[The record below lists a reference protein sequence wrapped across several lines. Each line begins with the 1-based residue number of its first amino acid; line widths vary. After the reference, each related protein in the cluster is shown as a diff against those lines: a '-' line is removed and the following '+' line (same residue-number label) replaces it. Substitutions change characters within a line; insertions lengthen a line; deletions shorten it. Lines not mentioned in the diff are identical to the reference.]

1 MHNGEVSFVQE
12 AAMGKKQVALL
23 CAALLSVSAGL
34 AGFKVKLVQP
44 KKPDRFQSQVTVA
57 GVTYAADLL
66 LDSGE
71 QKKFF
76 YKELNRS
83 NVIAVRLA
91 VFNSSRGEVVLPL
104 QSIQLLGPGG
114 EELPPVAPLAVA
126 EAVLQGRMVVAGASK
141 NPPVAISPNM
151 RTGDP
156 RMDPSDPRYDPTMD
170 PSRPT
175 YDPNDP
181 RNRYPNDPRY
191 GGPWYRP
198 GVDVVLSP
206 GGGSAADLTEH
217 ERALVIKDFEDK
229 AHTTEPVL
237 SPQTRDR
244 FLYFSASP
252 VPANSKGIRLRL
264 TPSKGIPTEIVL
276 EF

>member
-1 MHNGEVSFVQE
+1 
-12 AAMGKKQVALL
+12 MGNKAGVLF
-23 CAALLSVSAGL
+23 CGALLSVAAGL

-44 KKPDRFQSQVTVA
+44 KKPDKFQTRVTVES
-57 GVTYAADLL
+57 VTYAADLL

-71 QKKFF
+71 QRKFF
-76 YKELNRS
+76 FKELNSS
-83 NVIAVRLA
+83 NVVAVRLA
-91 VFNSSRGEVVLPL
+91 VFNGGRGEVVLPL

-114 EELPPVAPLAVA
+114 EEIPPVAPLAVA
-126 EAVLQGRMVVAGASK
+126 EAVLQGRTVVAGASK
-141 NPPVAISPNM
+141 NPPVAVSPSM

-170 PSRPT
+170 PSRPG

-181 RNRYPNDPRY
+181 RNRYPNDPGY

-206 GGGSAADLTEH
+206 GGGSAVDLTEH

-229 AHTTEPVL
+229 AHTTDPVI

-244 FLYFSASP
+244 FLYFSLSP
-252 VPANSKGIRLRL
+252 VPPSPKGFKLRL
-264 TPSKGIPTEIVL
+264 TPSKGIPKEVVL